1 MEQVESVRE
10 EQEFVEKVPYFVNP
24 LLYQLL
30 TMIQLTKIGIGR
42 AQSRITAGASQ
53 ATRNPDLDGNDTPR
67 SGMQS
72 EVEIAQNAGQVPPDD
87 DSSSSGGDSGDDN
100 TKIQTDVVEE

>member
-24 LLYQLL
+24 LLYQL
-30 TMIQLTKIGIGR
+30 TEIGIGR

-72 EVEIAQNAGQVPPDD
+72 EVDIVQNAGQVPPDD
-87 DSSSSGGDSGDDN
+87 DSSSSRGDSGDDD